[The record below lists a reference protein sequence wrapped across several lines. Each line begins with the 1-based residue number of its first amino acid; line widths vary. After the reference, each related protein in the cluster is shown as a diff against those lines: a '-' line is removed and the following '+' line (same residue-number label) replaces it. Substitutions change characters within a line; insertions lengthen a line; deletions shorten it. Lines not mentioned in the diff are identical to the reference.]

1 MSQAVENLSAMQKTW
16 VESLVQE
23 DSLEK
28 GMASLSSILGWRI
41 PWIEE
46 TGELQSMGLQS
57 GFSFFFFFFSLEE
70 PEEQCLAFIF
80 SR

>member
-1 MSQAVENLSAMQKTW
+1 MSQAVENPSAMQETW
-16 VESLVQE
+16 VQSLVQE

-28 GMASLSSILGWRI
+28 GMTSLSIILGWGI
-41 PWIEE
+41 PWIEDP
-46 TGELQSMGLQS
+46 GELQSMGLQS
-57 GFSFFFFFFSLEE
+57 GFCFYFFFSLEE